1 MIAQQKLLNV
11 LVIGDTCTDIYYK
24 CRNTR
29 LNPESSAPLVQV
41 SATFIKR
48 GMAANVA
55 LCLEELGINV
65 TTLFSD
71 SNSSKTRYINA
82 ITNEQLLRVD
92 FEDKIEPCS
101 EEQVVNLVAESF
113 DAIVI
118 SDYDK
123 GFLSINLINLINRLA
138 KFHNNTPVF
147 LDTKKKDLGKFD
159 TNIYLK
165 INEHEAN
172 AATKVPRNAI
182 VTMGGAGATW
192 YNERWPAYK
201 SNTVDVCGAG
211 DAFLA
216 GLVYGYLTSP
226 DECIEHGI
234 VNAGIS
240 VRHVGTYSPTLKE
253 LKEGL
258 NEYYQQCRKN

>member
-1 MIAQQKLLNV
+1 MTAQQKSLNV

-41 SATFIKR
+41 SSMFIKQ

-71 SNSSKTRYINA
+71 SNSSKTRYINVV
-82 ITNEQLLRVD
+82 TNEQLLRVD

-101 EEQVVNLVAESF
+101 EEQVVNLVAKPF

-118 SDYDK
+118 SDYNK

-138 KFHNNTPVF
+138 KFHNNTPIF
-147 LDTKKKDLGKFD
+147 LDTKKKDLDKFD

-182 VTMGGAGATW
+182 VTMGGAGVTW

-201 SNTVDVCGAG
+201 SNTIDVCGAG

-226 DECIEHGI
+226 DECIEYGI